1 MTKPKR
7 GYAIRSFL
15 TFMTLHKWRFG
26 VTMLVFAVSNV
37 MIALIPLYIG
47 KLVGNLSIH
56 PVQGHQAV
64 IDVWI
69 LIGLSTG
76 HNVLWRFAEYL
87 YAKYVSSLSFEYESI
102 LFRLIIRKPYP
113 YFVDK
118 FTGKVASYITN
129 LTQEQRGFFDELCY
143 NYVNLVVSLAAMLII
158 LASVNWQTGVI
169 FIVGVVALFVIGRF
183 TVHGSTKAEK
193 QLADVQSTKNAKII
207 DAIANFVNVKSF
219 RKEAIEI
226 KAIDAEEVIA
236 KKAMKHSLIKAIWF
250 WGSMSVIVRDVIW
263 PATIGLNV
271 YLFLHGSLS
280 LGQLSVV
287 LSTVLIFTSVVWD
300 GVWYISQLN
309 LRFARIE
316 EAHHYLFGDVNIVK
330 LHRSM
335 AIPPEPVAT
344 FHHSLELYDLTF
356 AYPDK
361 PDMSVLRNLNLRIKR
376 GQKVGIVGKSGS
388 GKSTLTKLLLGYY
401 DIPVGSILLDNQP
414 VGTHETANTIA
425 YVPQDTSLFHRSIA
439 DNIAYAASRPVTRD
453 EIVKAAKLAHAHEFI
468 DKVNDGYDALVGERG
483 VKLSVGQRQRIA
495 IARALLDDKQLL
507 ILDEATSALDSESE
521 VLVQEALEN
530 LWDSKTVIAIAHR
543 LSTLRHMDIILVMDN
558 GQIIEQGSHN
568 ELLAKKGTYAKLWA
582 HQSGGFIEE

>member
-1 MTKPKR
+1 
-7 GYAIRSFL
+7 
-15 TFMTLHKWRFG
+15 
-26 VTMLVFAVSNV
+26 
-37 MIALIPLYIG
+37 
-47 KLVGNLSIH
+47 
-56 PVQGHQAV
+56 
-64 IDVWI
+64 
-69 LIGLSTG
+69 
-76 HNVLWRFAEYL
+76 
-87 YAKYVSSLSFEYESI
+87 
-102 LFRLIIRKPYP
+102 
-113 YFVDK
+113 
-118 FTGKVASYITN
+118 
-129 LTQEQRGFFDELCY
+129 
-143 NYVNLVVSLAAMLII
+143 
-158 LASVNWQTGVI
+158 
-169 FIVGVVALFVIGRF
+169 
-183 TVHGSTKAEK
+183 
-193 QLADVQSTKNAKII
+193 
-207 DAIANFVNVKSF
+207 
-219 RKEAIEI
+219 
-226 KAIDAEEVIA
+226 
-236 KKAMKHSLIKAIWF
+236 MKHSLIKAIWF